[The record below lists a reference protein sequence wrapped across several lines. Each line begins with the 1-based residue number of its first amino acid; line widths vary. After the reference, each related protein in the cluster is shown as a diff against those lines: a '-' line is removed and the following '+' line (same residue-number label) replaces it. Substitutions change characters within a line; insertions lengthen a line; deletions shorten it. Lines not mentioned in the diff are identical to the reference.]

1 VSAREFGLLAAN
13 AAMNRFG
20 LTFHHLALAVR
31 DPKAA
36 SGFLSGLGYSE
47 SESVFDPAQGVRL
60 AMCSASEHPQ
70 IELVSPAEMP
80 GPIDNILK
88 RDAERIYHL
97 CYTSED
103 ATASVAAMRDAG
115 LRVMQV
121 APQKPAI
128 LFGGDLVSFYYV
140 RGFGLIEILQNRT
153 MTEES
158 THEAD

>member
-1 VSAREFGLLAAN
+1 
-13 AAMNRFG
+13 MNRFG

-31 DPKAA
+31 DPKTAC
-36 SGFLSGLGYSE
+36 GLLSGLGYVE
-47 SESVFDPAQGVRL
+47 SETVFDPEQGVRL
-60 AMCSASEHPQ
+60 AMHTTSNHPS
-70 IELVSPAEMP
+70 IELVSPADIP

-97 CYTSED
+97 CYTSENP
-103 ATASVAAMRDAG
+103 AASVAAMRETG

-128 LFGGDLVSFYYV
+128 LFGGSLVSFYYIK
-140 RGFGLIEILQNRT
+140 GFGLIEILHKQP
-153 MTEES
+153 MTAEG